1 MVEQF
6 YLKNGQSE
14 TRQEFAERFEAGNGK
29 TPQRAFED
37 LFYTTF
43 DADIQKSVK
52 SLYSEEHSLFVRDGR
67 LYRNAMTQDGTDG
80 YETFTLDGDTLTITG
95 NFDMDGNAIPPEDGG
110 TYEPTVT
117 TRVTE

>member
-1 MVEQF
+1 MQKFEKDYKAYIDRYTAWMVEQF

-29 TPQRAFED
+29 TPQRVFED

-52 SLYSEEHSLFVRDGR
+52 SLYSEEYSLFVR
-67 LYRNAMTQDGTDG
+67 
-80 YETFTLDGDTLTITG
+80 
-95 NFDMDGNAIPPEDGG
+95 DGNAIPPEDGG

>member
-52 SLYSEEHSLFVRDGR
+52 SLYSEEYSLFVRDGR

-80 YETFTLDGDTLTITG
+80 YETFTLDSDTLTITG

-110 TYEPTVT
+110 TYEPTVM